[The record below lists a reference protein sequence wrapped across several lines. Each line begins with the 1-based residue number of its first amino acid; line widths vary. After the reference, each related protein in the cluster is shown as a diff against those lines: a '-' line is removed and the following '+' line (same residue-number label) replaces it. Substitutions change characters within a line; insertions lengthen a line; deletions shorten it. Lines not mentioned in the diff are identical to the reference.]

1 MTKIEEL
8 RTLESRQVELLATM
22 QKSDAH
28 ALKCTKLGLNFAE
41 TYPNDEAEYI
51 AAREEFN
58 SNEASIV
65 LLKQEIADEEAA
77 NAENAPHEELPKE
90 EE

>member
-8 RTLESRQVELLATM
+8 RALESRQVELLATM

-28 ALKCTKLGLNFAE
+28 ALKCTKLGLDFAT
-41 TYPNDEAEYI
+41 TYPEDEAEYS

-58 SNEASIV
+58 SNEEAIAA
-65 LLKQEIADEEAA
+65 LKQEIADEEVA